1 MGAWLRQALA
11 ASVAVSAVVL
21 AVAPPAAAIVYGA
34 PDQGRHPAVGSLV
47 YDFDGDGALDQ
58 ACTGTLISQTVFLT
72 VSHCTV
78 FLDEHGVGEGEAAV
92 TFDDEVGPG
101 MTLHRGTA
109 HTHPDYGYSGAG
121 GFSEPHDIAV
131 IVFDDPVGIQPAQL
145 PEAGLLDDLNA
156 AHQLRST
163 EFTTVGYGAVR
174 ETRKGGPSGI
184 LDNAER
190 RFVVQTPAWLNRTRL
205 TLSVNQA
212 TGDGGTCYGDS
223 GGPHFLGAGATE
235 TDIVVSITATGDTTC
250 KATDVT
256 YRVDTPA
263 ARDFLAGFVNLP

>member
-11 ASVAVSAVVL
+11 ASAAASTVVL
-21 AVAPPAAAIVYGA
+21 AVVPPAAAIVYGV
-34 PDQGRHPAVGSLV
+34 PDEGRHPAVGSLV
-47 YDFDGDGALDQ
+47 YDFDGDGVLDQ
-58 ACTGTLISQTVFLT
+58 ACSGTLISQTVFLT
-72 VSHCTV
+72 ASHCTA
-78 FLDEHGVGEGEAAV
+78 FLDAQGVGEGEAAV

-101 MTLHRGTA
+101 MTLHYGTA

-145 PEAGLLDDLNA
+145 PEAGLLDDLDA

-174 ETRKGGPSGI
+174 ETRKGGPAGI
-184 LDNAER
+184 LGNAER
-190 RFVVQTPAWLNRTRL
+190 RFAVQTPASLTSTWL

-212 TGDGGTCYGDS
+212 TGDGGTCSGDS

-235 TDIVVSITATGDTTC
+235 TDVVASITVFGDTLC
-250 KATDVT
+250 KAIDVT

-263 ARDFLAGFVNLP
+263 ARDFLAGFVDLP

>member
-1 MGAWLRQALA
+1 MGAWLRSALVVSA
-11 ASVAVSAVVL
+11 ASAVVL
-21 AVAPPAAAIVYGA
+21 AVVSPAAAIVYGA

-58 ACTGTLISQTVFLT
+58 ACSGTLISQTVFLT
-72 VSHCTV
+72 ASHCTA
-78 FLDEHGVGEGEAAV
+78 FLDAQGVGEGEAVV
-92 TFDDEVGPG
+92 TFDDEIGPG

-121 GFSEPHDIAV
+121 GRSEPHDIAV
-131 IVFDDPVGIQPAQL
+131 IVLDEPVGIQPAQL
-145 PEAGLLDDLNA
+145 PEAGLLDGLKA

-174 ETRKGGPSGI
+174 ETRKGGPAGI
-184 LDNAER
+184 LDNTER
-190 RFVVQTPAWLNRTRL
+190 RFAVQTPASLTSTWL
-205 TLSVNQA
+205 TLSANQA
-212 TGDGGTCYGDS
+212 TGDGGTCSGDS

-235 TDIVVSITATGDTTC
+235 TNVVTSITVTGDTFC
-250 KATDVT
+250 KAIDVT